1 MADPPKLASAVTDYA
16 RLDPVNLAASP
27 IPLKLAHGVVN
38 RDYRL
43 IELVKAL
50 ADTLTSD
57 DDARRARGV
66 SLLSAVVIKLVDL
79 DGAALDRQI
88 TKTLTTF
95 FVDKLGENNSLVAC
109 ADALTALTASA
120 AFGVGEGMEVAQ
132 GVFTSVTLKAHPQA
146 VRHSVYVLVDA
157 LMGRSRP
164 ALLRLG
170 NEFISGY
177 CALVEGEKDPRNL
190 MISFGIVRVILLEF
204 DIAKNVEDLFD
215 ITFCYF
221 PITFTP
227 PPDDPYGISSDD
239 LIVALRDCLSATP
252 LFGRLALPLFYDKM
266 QAASEKAKR
275 QTLQALTACFPIY
288 GAAASGEWAGRFSEA
303 LIIEVFHASDDSM
316 QDLALGTMRALFA
329 TLYPDETLDG
339 SGAAVAQPVAPEG
352 EDAEMQPVSELVVE
366 SAAAAPED
374 KIEGVAVKV
383 VQNSLD
389 ELAEPEKNNA
399 KPAVRILT
407 ALVASSARLA
417 RYVLA
422 QALPP
427 LLALYKDQDQIT
439 LRPSVLSHLA
449 TLLSSLSPPEPS
461 PSPSAVTLP
470 TILFP
475 PPSLLSHDTNGSSPS
490 PLDPFRDDLLSLLPS
505 ATRALTCRLAAL
517 SALSALLRVPHFL
530 SADEREYCVSAMND
544 VLATPLDGDEYYDAA
559 LDALVLVAASHPS
572 LVERL
577 VLPGLFAALPAGAP
591 GSSSPSHAEAG
602 RDAYRR
608 ALEALAAL
616 AVCHPAL
623 FELVAVRLSARLEA
637 LVALPADGDEGPPA
651 ALYAHHVLTTLR
663 AVLADK
669 VRRGDADVPKYVE
682 RFVPGLLG
690 MFLLP
695 TTVEREAGRGKTV
708 AEDVRL
714 LVDAGKVVNL
724 VLQRVDVERQSAFSA
739 AVNDAFHRGKLE
751 ALLGAAAV
759 KEAGAVPF
767 APFSSSSSTS
777 QQNLLSLF
785 TSCLVAMRPTVSLPT
800 ADLVTFLRS
809 CLERSLACQNEI
821 QLVAVLH
828 LLANSV
834 NKRAQDVPDF
844 IEQDLPAFFDAHVAP
859 SSSPGVTRRT
869 ALRVWIWV
877 AKGLI
882 VRSDARGYA
891 MVERVLALFRDET
904 LGRTAAASLG
914 AIAEEKDGVLAKDNF
929 AVIRLLYKQ
938 RFFTFLLPKLVASYK
953 EASGPGQTVY
963 LAALSSLLQHLPK
976 QLALTQLP
984 KLVPLLITSLDLPDA
999 ALRANVL
1006 DALSTLVAE
1015 VPAELDNAISGIVAK
1030 VLRGL
1035 SGETATA
1042 QGRAAVHLRLSSLA
1056 FLSVLPAHIPY
1067 LSLHGQ
1073 KATVLKELGRAID
1086 DPRRDVRRAAV
1097 DARSRWFLY
1106 SG

>member
-16 RLDPVNLAASP
+16 RLESTDLAASP

-57 DDARRARGV
+57 DDDRRARGV

-79 DGAALDRQI
+79 DSAALDRQI

-95 FVDKLGENNSLVAC
+95 FVDKLGEKNSLVAC

-120 AFGVGEGMEVAQ
+120 AFGVGEGMEVAR
-132 GVFTSVTLKAHPQA
+132 GIFSSVTLKAHPQA

-190 MISFGIVRVILLEF
+190 MVSFGIVRVILLEF
-204 DIAKNVEDLFD
+204 DIVKNVEDLFD

-252 LFGRLALPLFYDKM
+252 LFGRLAPPLFYDKM

-275 QTLQALTACFPIY
+275 QTMQALTACFLIY

-303 LIIEVFHASDDSM
+303 LIIEVFHASDDGM

-339 SGAAVAQPVAPEG
+339 SGAGVAQPVAPEG
-352 EDAEMQPVSELVVE
+352 EDAEMQPVSELVLE
-366 SAAAAPED
+366 APKDDKED
-374 KIEGVAVKV
+374 KVEGVAVKV

-417 RYVLA
+417 RYVVA

-449 TLLSSLSPPEPS
+449 TLLSSLSPPDAS
-461 PSPSAVTLP
+461 PSPSASTLP

-475 PPSLLSHDTNGSSPS
+475 PPSLLSHDSNTS
-490 PLDPFRDDLLSLLPS
+490 PLEPFRDDLLSLLPS

-517 SALSALLRVPHFL
+517 SALSALLRVPQFL
-530 SADEREYCVSAMND
+530 SADELEYCVSAMND

-591 GSSSPSHAEAG
+591 GTSSSHAEAD
-602 RDAYRR
+602 RDTYRR

-637 LVALPADGDEGPPA
+637 LVALPADGDDGQAA

-669 VRRGDADVPKYVE
+669 VRRGDVDVPKYVE

-690 MFLLP
+690 MFMLP
-695 TTVEREAGRGKTV
+695 TTVDREVGRGKTV

-714 LVDAGKVVNL
+714 LVDAGRVVNL

-739 AVNDAFHRGKLE
+739 AVNEAFHRGRVE

-759 KEAGAVPF
+759 KEAGFVPF

-785 TSCLVAMRPTVSLPT
+785 TSCLVAMRPTVALPT

-809 CLERSLACQNEI
+809 FLDRSLACQNEI

-859 SSSPGVTRRT
+859 SSSPDVTRRT

-891 MVERVLALFRDET
+891 MVERVLALFHDET

-914 AIAEEKDGVLAKDNF
+914 AIAEEKDGVLGKDNF

-938 RFFTFLLPKLVASYK
+938 RFFTFLLPKLVGSCK
-953 EASGPGQTVY
+953 EATGPGQTVY

-976 QLALTQLP
+976 QLALTELP

>member
-16 RLDPVNLAASP
+16 RLDSTELAQSP

-38 RDYRL
+38 GDYRL

-50 ADTLTSD
+50 ADTLTSE

-66 SLLSAVVIKLVDL
+66 SLLSAVVVKLVDL
-79 DGAALDRQI
+79 DSAALDRQI

-95 FVDKLGENNSLVAC
+95 FVDKLGEKNSLVAC

-120 AFGVGEGMEVAQ
+120 AFGVGEGMEVAR
-132 GVFTSVTLKAHPQA
+132 GVFASVTLKAHPQA

-170 NEFISGY
+170 NDFISGY

-190 MISFGIVRVILLEF
+190 MVSFGIVRVILLEF
-204 DIAKNVEDLFD
+204 DVVKNVEDLFD

-275 QTLQALTACFPIY
+275 QTMQALTACFPIY

-329 TLYPDETLDG
+329 TLYPDETLD
-339 SGAAVAQPVAPEG
+339 SSSAAAQPVAPEG

-366 SAAAAPED
+366 SATCGDED
-374 KIEGVAVKV
+374 KVEGVAVKV

-407 ALVASSARLA
+407 ALVASSTRLA

-439 LRPSVLSHLA
+439 LRPSVLSHIA
-449 TLLSSLSPPEPS
+449 TLLSSLSPPDATSS
-461 PSPSAVTLP
+461 PSTSTLP

-475 PPSLLSHDTNGSSPS
+475 PPALLSHDSTSSSPS
-490 PLDPFRDDLLSLLPS
+490 PLEPFRDDLLSLLPS

-530 SADEREYCVSAMND
+530 SADELEYCVSAMND
-544 VLATPLDGDEYYDAA
+544 VLALPLDGDEYYDAA

-591 GSSSPSHAEAG
+591 SSASSPHADEAA

-637 LVALPADGDEGPPA
+637 LVELPAADSEGAAA

-669 VRRGDADVPKYVE
+669 VRRGDADEPKYVE

-690 MFLLP
+690 MFMIP
-695 TTVEREAGRGKTV
+695 TTVEKEAGEGKTV

-714 LVDAGKVVNL
+714 LVDAGRVVNL

-739 AVNDAFHRGKLE
+739 AVNEAFHLGKLE

-759 KEAGAVPF
+759 KEAGPIPF

-785 TSCLVAMRPTVSLPT
+785 ASCLIAMRPTVSLPT
-800 ADLVTFLRS
+800 ADLVAFLRS
-809 CLERSLACQNEI
+809 VLERSLACQNEI

-844 IEQDLPAFFDAHVAP
+844 LEQDLPAFFDAHVAP
-859 SSSPGVTRRT
+859 ASSPDVTRRT
-869 ALRVWIWV
+869 ALRVWIWA

-891 MVERVLALFRDET
+891 MVERVLALFHDET

-938 RFFTFLLPKLVASYK
+938 RFFTFLLPKLVNSYK
-953 EASGPGQTVY
+953 EATGPGQTVY

-976 QLALTQLP
+976 QLALTELP
-984 KLVPLLITSLDLPDA
+984 KLIPLLITSLDLPDA
-999 ALRANVL
+999 SLRANVL

-1056 FLSVLPAHIPY
+1056 FLSVLPAHVPY